1 MKFIDSWCCTE
12 EDVRKVW
19 DEAFRAHE
27 PILFYGRR
35 GEWPRVPG
43 GSFWCPKPVDVS
55 MSRLR
60 RIIGDR
66 EVPVVTQR
74 GSQVI
79 WDPRTGLGNQM
90 MSFEDFELALQL
102 GEKVYLQGRLRQ
114 LMGDVWDA
122 DFVQDMRLPKPWRD
136 VEVAREKFWVSGNG
150 LVTPLHY
157 DAAETMHWVLKGSKT
172 FRLFRPGIE
181 RYAPYPANSTAPFI
195 SKLQP
200 TLLLPEDG
208 DVVFEM
214 HEGDILYLP
223 SYWWHWVRSEDDIN
237 VSMNYVW
244 KVGALRQLANF
255 RQMWR
260 CRAHVKK
267 QLG

>member
-1 MKFIDSWCCTE
+1 MKFIDRHLVDDRE
-12 EDVRKVW
+12 IRQIW
-19 DEAFRAHE
+19 DEAYRAHE
-27 PILFYGRR
+27 PVLFYDAGRR
-35 GEWPRVPG
+35 WR
-43 GSFWCPKPVDVS
+43 PKTPDVS

-60 RIIGDR
+60 TIIGDR
-66 EVPVVTQR
+66 EVPVVTQQ

-90 MSFEDFELALQL
+90 MSFKDFELALQL
-102 GEKVYLQGRLRQ
+102 GEKVYLQGRLKQ
-114 LMGDVWDA
+114 IVSGGWIDVA
-122 DFVQDMRLPKPWRD
+122 NFYSDMMLPEPWRNIA
-136 VEVAREKFWVSGNG
+136 VAREKFWVSGRD

-157 DAAETMHWVLKGSKT
+157 DAAETMHWVLKGAKT
-172 FRLFRPGIE
+172 FRLFRPGIS
-181 RYAPYPANSTAPFI
+181 RFKPYPARSTAPFI
-195 SKLQP
+195 SKLHP
-200 TLLLPEDG
+200 SDILSEEG
-208 DVVFEM
+208 DVTFEM